1 MSASSSA
8 LRPGALRGLR
18 VLELGQFLAG
28 PFCGFMLAGF
38 GAEVIK
44 VEPPGDGDPL
54 RRWRAMDGDTS
65 LWWRSLARD
74 KRCITCNL
82 KHPEGRALLRR
93 LLASGVDIVIENF
106 RPGVMERWG
115 LGYEDLR
122 AIDPRIVLVR
132 ISGFGQTGP
141 LAARPGFANIAEA
154 FGGLRYVTGVPG
166 GPPMRC
172 GVSLADSLAGLH
184 AAYGALAAIHERDVV
199 GSGEGQVV
207 DVALYEAVLNMMESL
222 LPEADLLGHVR
233 QPSGSSIPGVVPSNS
248 YRCRD
253 GRFIAIGA
261 NSVRTWE
268 ALMRCVGRADMAD
281 DPSLRHNDG
290 RVPRQAEID
299 AAIEAWTSA
308 QEADTA
314 LVELEAAGV
323 PASAILDARQLLEH
337 PHVQARGMT
346 PDLPL
351 PDGRRLRVPGCV
363 PTLSRTPPHSA
374 RLGPAL
380 GADNEVVY
388 GERLGLAPEDVADL
402 RTRGVL

>member
-132 ISGFGQTGP
+132 
-141 LAARPGFANIAEA
+141 
-154 FGGLRYVTGVPG
+154 
-166 GPPMRC
+166 
-172 GVSLADSLAGLH
+172 
-184 AAYGALAAIHERDVV
+184 
-199 GSGEGQVV
+199 
-207 DVALYEAVLNMMESL
+207 
-222 LPEADLLGHVR
+222 
-233 QPSGSSIPGVVPSNS
+233 
-248 YRCRD
+248 
-253 GRFIAIGA
+253 
-261 NSVRTWE
+261 
-268 ALMRCVGRADMAD
+268 
-281 DPSLRHNDG
+281 
-290 RVPRQAEID
+290 
-299 AAIEAWTSA
+299 
-308 QEADTA
+308 
-314 LVELEAAGV
+314 
-323 PASAILDARQLLEH
+323 
-337 PHVQARGMT
+337 
-346 PDLPL
+346 
-351 PDGRRLRVPGCV
+351 
-363 PTLSRTPPHSA
+363 
-374 RLGPAL
+374 
-380 GADNEVVY
+380 
-388 GERLGLAPEDVADL
+388 
-402 RTRGVL
+402 